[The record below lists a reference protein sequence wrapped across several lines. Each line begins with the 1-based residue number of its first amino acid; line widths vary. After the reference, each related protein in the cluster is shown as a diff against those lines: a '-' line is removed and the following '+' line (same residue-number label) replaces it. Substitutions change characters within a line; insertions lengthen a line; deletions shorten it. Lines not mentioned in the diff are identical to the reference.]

1 LINGNGIDI
10 KPPVWS
16 EATVSLRLAQPRP
29 LPSARQLRLLEVTA
43 LLRLML
49 VVLFVA
55 VAGATAFIVTW
66 DIPAPTKQVETVVP
80 DERLPR

>member
-1 LINGNGIDI
+1 M
-10 KPPVWS
+10 P
-16 EATVSLRLAQPRP
+16 ELRF
-29 LPSARQLRLLEVTA
+29 LEVTA

-49 VVLFVA
+49 VTLFVA

-66 DIPAPTKQVETVVP
+66 DIPAPTRQVETVVP